1 MVDFLNPVVL
11 ILQLNEK
18 TMPSPANRIWTLM
31 ARKLTNEIS
40 EEELQELEQL
50 LRNHPDEHYAVEII
64 TEQWQQTPKTDI
76 PSLEKNFEK
85 IWETIQ
91 LQELNNLNSPQRA
104 TTGISIVKIPSK
116 KIIWLSLAAASI
128 VGLCLVIVS
137 QLSNSASQ
145 KTAAITPTEI
155 STKYGSKT
163 KLLLPDSTVV
173 WLNSGSKLTYDNNYG
188 KTIREVKLTGEAY
201 FDVMKNA
208 AKPFIIHTDKM
219 DIKVLGTAFNVKC
232 YPGEKTM
239 ETSLIHGSIEVTL
252 KTRQS
257 EKIILKPNEKLV
269 LSNEN
274 YIRASPPNK
283 NDTDIKS
290 IAREP
295 QALVSITPVTYTTTE
310 NAIIETAWLQNKLVF
325 NKETFEDLASRMERW
340 YGVSILFKYERL
352 RKTRLTGSFENET
365 VQQALKAL
373 QYTTQFKYTINKN
386 EILIFK

>member
-1 MVDFLNPVVL
+1 
-11 ILQLNEK
+11 
-18 TMPSPANRIWTLM
+18 MPLPANRIWTLM

-40 EEELQELEQL
+40 VEELQELEQL

-64 TEQWQQTPKTDI
+64 TEQWKQTPKTDI
-76 PSLEKNFEK
+76 PSLEKKFEK

-91 LQELNNLNSPQRA
+91 LQEINNLNSTENKVLEIGQDKS
-104 TTGISIVKIPSK
+104 GSK
-116 KIIWLSLAAASI
+116 KIIWFSLAAASI
-128 VGLCLVIVS
+128 IGLSLFIVS
-137 QLSNSASQ
+137 QFLNTASQ
-145 KTAAITPTEI
+145 KIATVAPYEI

-188 KTIREVKLTGEAY
+188 KTVREVKLVGEAY
-201 FDVMKNA
+201 FDVVKNA

-274 YIRASPPNK
+274 HYQSSPQNK
-283 NDTDIKS
+283 NDTGTRSTAI
-290 IAREP
+290 EP

-325 NKETFEDLASRMERW
+325 NKETFEDLALRMDRW
-340 YGVSILFKYERL
+340 YGVSISFKDERL
-352 RKTRLTGSFENET
+352 RKTRITGTFENET
-365 VQQALKAL
+365 VQQALDAL
-373 QYTTQFKYTINKN
+373 RYTTKFNYTIKKN
-386 EILIFK
+386 EITIF